1 LAFGHLILLN
11 FRFIIGGAAASPP
24 SYSARTKLCAT
35 NAGEPAGSRCQV
47 EAFDARCRR
56 WLAFTIMLKPNVFAV
71 TKFADA
77 DEITSDD
84 VKVEVGRHAVL
95 LSLGPGHQ
103 GPEAA
108 AP

>member
-1 LAFGHLILLN
+1 
-11 FRFIIGGAAASPP
+11 
-24 SYSARTKLCAT
+24 
-35 NAGEPAGSRCQV
+35 
-47 EAFDARCRR
+47 
-56 WLAFTIMLKPNVFAV
+56 MLKPKVFAV
-71 TKFADA
+71 AKFADA